1 MKFLKKYEAYSADPT
16 VKPAPVKPT
25 TKPGT
30 TPSRPSPLRRDK
42 PSVEPA
48 PKAWNPRRNRE
59 RKNMPMASVED
70 VIQRYI
76 DETSSNENNLTQID
90 PKEELRSMFS
100 NENWFHSVQ
109 LQGQRNDYKLVIYTK
124 RPLNE
129 SELSSIPNDING
141 IEVITSTNKTIR

>member
-1 MKFLKKYEAYSADPT
+1 MKYLKKYEAYSADPT

-48 PKAWNPRRNRE
+48 PKAKGK
-59 RKNMPMASVED
+59 KNMPKASIED

-76 DETSSNENNLTQID
+76 DETSSNENTLTKIE
-90 PKEELRSMFS
+90 PKEELKNMFS

-109 LQGQRNDYKLVIYTK
+109 LQGQRDDYKLVIYTK

-141 IEVITSTNKTIR
+141 IEVITSTNKSIR